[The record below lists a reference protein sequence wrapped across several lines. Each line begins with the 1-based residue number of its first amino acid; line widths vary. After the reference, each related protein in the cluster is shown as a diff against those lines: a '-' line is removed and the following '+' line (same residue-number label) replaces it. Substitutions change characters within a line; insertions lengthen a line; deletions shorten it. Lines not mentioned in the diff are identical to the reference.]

1 LDNEELFLMLEECV
15 GHASQQLTSGQN
27 LESFAMVLEASN
39 TKRHISVDEM
49 DGEMRYEELLEIL
62 RDAAKTQGIT
72 ALALISNVT
81 IPENF
86 KSAVSTGIRIH
97 IEEKKQPRSQSDFS
111 GEAASNNIYDKL
123 SARLLYVPYQL
134 FKTTSDDTIQI
145 QLHDPIP
152 VGLACE
158 IFK

>member
-1 LDNEELFLMLEECV
+1 VDNEELFLMLEECV
-15 GHASQQLTSGQN
+15 GHASQQLTNGQS
-27 LESFAMVLEASN
+27 LESFAMVLEPSN
-39 TKRHISVDEM
+39 DTRHISVDEM
-49 DGEMRYEELLEIL
+49 DGEARYEALLEIL
-62 RDAAKTQGIT
+62 RSEAKAQNIT
-72 ALALISNVT
+72 AIALLSNVT

-86 KSAVSTGIRIH
+86 NPAVSTGIRIH
-97 IEEKKQPRSQSDFS
+97 IEEKNFKAD
-111 GEAASNNIYDKL
+111 NKL

-134 FKTTSDDTIQI
+134 FKTTNDETIQI

>member
-1 LDNEELFLMLEECV
+1 MDNEELFLMLEECV
-15 GHASQQLTSGQN
+15 GHASRQLTNGQN
-27 LESFAMVLEASN
+27 LESFAMVLEPN
-39 TKRHISVDEM
+39 NDTRHISVEEM
-49 DGEMRYEELLEIL
+49 DGEARYEALIEIL
-62 RDAAKTQGIT
+62 RSEAKAQSIT
-72 ALALISNVT
+72 AIALLSNVT

-86 KSAVSTGIRIH
+86 NPAVSTGIRIH
-97 IEEKKQPRSQSDFS
+97 IEEKDFKA
-111 GEAASNNIYDKL
+111 ENKL

-134 FKTTSDDTIQI
+134 FKTTSDETIQI

>member
-15 GHASQQLTSGQN
+15 GYASKQLIEGNT
-27 LESFAMVLEASN
+27 LESFAMVLAEDNS
-39 TKRHISVDEM
+39 TRHISIDEM
-49 DGEMRYEELLEIL
+49 DGELRYEELLEIL
-62 RDAAKTQGIT
+62 RSEAKTQNINAI
-72 ALALISNVT
+72 ALLSNVT
-81 IPENF
+81 IPDNF
-86 KSAVSTGIRIH
+86 NPSISTGIRIH
-97 IEEKKQPRSQSDFS
+97 IEEKKQTRLRSNFS
-111 GEAASNNIYDKL
+111 GEAASINIHDKL

-134 FKTTSDDTIQI
+134 FKTKSDDTVQI